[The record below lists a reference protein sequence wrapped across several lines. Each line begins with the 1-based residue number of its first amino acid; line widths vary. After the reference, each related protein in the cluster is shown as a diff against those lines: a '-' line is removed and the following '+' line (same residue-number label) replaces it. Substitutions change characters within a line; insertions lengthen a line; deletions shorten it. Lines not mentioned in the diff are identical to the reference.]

1 MFCILI
7 MSNYFLLS
15 LQVEAGLLIG
25 NMDAATDILS
35 LEGHRISHIV
45 TVRISYFVFCNFCC
59 HPHINCIVE
68 IEIGIFYLSLS
79 ISLTLSQSGF
89 CVLYFVYM
97 LAS

>member
-1 MFCILI
+1 

-45 TVRISYFVFCNFCC
+45 TVSI
-59 HPHINCIVE
+59 P
-68 IEIGIFYLSLS
+68 IFYFIFDGHHIYHLSH
-79 ISLTLSQSGF
+79 SLLRRGF
-89 CVLYFVYM
+89 RILYFIFEGQE
-97 LAS
+97 AEF

>member
-7 MSNYFLLS
+7 TSNYFLLS

-45 TVRISYFVFCNFCC
+45 TVSS
-59 HPHINCIVE
+59 P
-68 IEIGIFYLSLS
+68 IFYFYYY
-79 ISLTLSQSGF
+79 I
-89 CVLYFVYM
+89 
-97 LAS
+97 

>member
-35 LEGHRISHIV
+35 LEGHLISHIV
-45 TVRISYFVFCNFCC
+45 TVRVSYFVF
-59 HPHINCIVE
+59 HI
-68 IEIGIFYLSLS
+68 
-79 ISLTLSQSGF
+79 
-89 CVLYFVYM
+89 
-97 LAS
+97 